1 MLYTKFHLF
10 VGWDPP
16 TRIQRRWLV
25 YCLSIFPGP
34 GPFPALLDLWGGG
47 GGLVEYRS
55 ALLAS
60 RGFLSLALEY
70 LTIKTADSSSRNVG
84 NAYFEV

>member
-1 MLYTKFHLF
+1 MCT
-10 VGWDPP
+10 V
-16 TRIQRRWLV
+16 
-25 YCLSIFPGP
+25 GP

-60 RGFLSLALEY
+60 HGYVSLALEY
-70 LTIKTADSSSRNVG
+70 MTPKSTGSTVQHVG
-84 NAYFEV
+84 NDYFEVMDFVAVCFQTQHNVTF